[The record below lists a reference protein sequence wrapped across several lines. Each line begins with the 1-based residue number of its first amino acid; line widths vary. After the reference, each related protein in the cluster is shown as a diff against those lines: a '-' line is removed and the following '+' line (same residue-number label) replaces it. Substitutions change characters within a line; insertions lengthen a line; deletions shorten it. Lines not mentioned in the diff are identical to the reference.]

1 MIYRFR
7 QLGAKHTRVIILQAM
22 LFPSSGRPTSVM
34 EHKKNEEFALG
45 RSSCF
50 VEQFCTFNRMLPM
63 KKAKYAEEV
72 EKILS
77 PSISSKSCPVDSP
90 IIGCDVSNPKLV
102 GSLGVSAS

>member
-1 MIYRFR
+1 
-7 QLGAKHTRVIILQAM
+7 
-22 LFPSSGRPTSVM
+22 M

-50 VEQFCTFNRMLPM
+50 AEQFCTFNRMLPM

-77 PSISSKSCPVDSP
+77 PSIANPVRL
-90 IIGCDVSNPKLV
+90 ILR
-102 GSLGVSAS
+102 